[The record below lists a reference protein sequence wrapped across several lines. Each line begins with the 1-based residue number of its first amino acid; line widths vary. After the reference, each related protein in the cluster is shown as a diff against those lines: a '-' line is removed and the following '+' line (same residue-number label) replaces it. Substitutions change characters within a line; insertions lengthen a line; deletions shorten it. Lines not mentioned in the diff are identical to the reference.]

1 MLRAA
6 GATGTSGPDLDR
18 LQPAYLTIVNAVT
31 NGGDHMPAFGG
42 TLTAGQIADLATFV
56 YDATQVSAA
65 PAKVSV
71 QAGRPTEFAF
81 TLSRRSVPVGTTA
94 FTIANRGKLTHTF
107 KVCSSA
113 KGGRGNACAGT
124 GTRPIPPG
132 RTATLTVTF
141 TRKGSYEYLCTI
153 PSHAAAGMK
162 GLLDRPL
169 TYSTGSSSRARSA
182 ALMSASLPPMIS
194 SRLSGGLTGQPRM
207 SRSVPSASGTTRK

>member
-1 MLRAA
+1 MSRRPDHRHVVLAAAASLAVAAALAASALAGDPAAGKQLFASAGCGSCHVLRAA

-162 GLLDRPL
+162 GLLTVR
-169 TYSTGSSSRARSA
+169 
-182 ALMSASLPPMIS
+182 
-194 SRLSGGLTGQPRM
+194 
-207 SRSVPSASGTTRK
+207 